1 MWRLLRQ
8 DACATDEG
16 AGVLVRR
23 WFAGPQVVLLDA
35 LTDEGH
41 QLLTNKGTSTVA
53 CPPQLMFTPTGLRE
67 SAPSCMP
74 RFTGVA
80 YGKLQVNLFNAVN
93 ALSGV
98 SLSTMLA
105 SRGYRAVARVC
116 IEEALQVY
124 QGAFSLSMFFSGC
137 KRV

>member
-1 MWRLLRQ
+1 MLAQPSTHVNPNR
-8 DACATDEG
+8 AAGIG
-16 AGVLVRR
+16 AKC
-23 WFAGPQVVLLDA
+23 
-35 LTDEGH
+35 T
-41 QLLTNKGTSTVA
+41 
-53 CPPQLMFTPTGLRE
+53 
-67 SAPSCMP
+67 P

-80 YGKLQVNLFNAVN
+80 YGKLLVNLFNAVN

-105 SRGYRAVARVC
+105 SRGYRTVARVC